1 MELPNREKA
10 YIPSAKLSGYLLS
23 STHAVGK
30 GKARFF
36 RGFGFDEQNILSL
49 EVGLLAIAQTQGV
62 VEIMPTTYGIKY
74 IIDGKLN
81 TPTGIIINIRT
92 VWMIEQ
98 DEDNPRF
105 VTAYP
110 LSG

>member
-1 MELPNREKA
+1 MELPNRKKA
-10 YIPSAKLSGYLLS
+10 YIPSTKLSDYLLS

-36 RGFGFDEQNILSL
+36 RGFGFNEQNVLSL
-49 EVGLLAIAQTQGV
+49 EVGLLAIAQTEV
-62 VEIMPTTYGIKY
+62 VVDVIPTPYGIKY

-81 TPTGIIINIRT
+81 TPTGVIINIRT

-98 DEDNPRF
+98 DEGNPRF

-110 LSG
+110 LPG